1 MFALAESQFEGVPWL
16 AQIKIKKKCQEGL
29 ETVLVLLQVSSISG
43 TVTRKAR
50 LSYATQERLIASMT
64 LFGY

>member
-16 AQIKIKKKCQEGL
+16 AQIKIKKKCREGL
-29 ETVLVLLQVSSISG
+29 DTVLVLLQVSSISG

>member
-16 AQIKIKKKCQEGL
+16 AQIKIKKKCREGL
-29 ETVLVLLQVSSISG
+29 QTVLVLLQVSSISG

>member
-1 MFALAESQFEGVPWL
+1 MACTDKNL
-16 AQIKIKKKCQEGL
+16 KKKCREGL
-29 ETVLVLLQVSSISG
+29 QTVLVLLQVSSISG